1 MLPLA
6 GGEITLDMVQEILGQ
21 RVQRYDKTGDNHYDT
36 VSAFIKSMRGSDPD
50 AALHYLARM
59 LAAGE
64 DVKFIARR
72 VVICASEDVGNADPM
87 ALVVAMNAANAV
99 QFVGM
104 PEARIILGQAVTYIA
119 SAPKSNA
126 AYMGIDAALQ
136 DVRSKNCG
144 AVPAHLRDAHY
155 KGAAKLGHGTEYIY
169 PHDYPGHFTEQ
180 AYLPKEIQN
189 AHYYQPSDNGQEKS
203 MGDYLRKCWPD
214 RF

>member
-1 MLPLA
+1 
-6 GGEITLDMVQEILGQ
+6 
-21 RVQRYDKTGDNHYDT
+21 
-36 VSAFIKSMRGSDPD
+36 
-50 AALHYLARM
+50 
-59 LAAGE
+59 
-64 DVKFIARR
+64 
-72 VVICASEDVGNADPM
+72 
-87 ALVVAMNAANAV
+87 
-99 QFVGM
+99 
-104 PEARIILGQAVTYIA
+104 
-119 SAPKSNA
+119 
-126 AYMGIDAALQ
+126 MGIDAALQ

-189 AHYYQPSDNGQEKS
+189 AHYYQPSDNGQEKR